1 MVSVLIRILENIKVI
16 VKLIIPWIN
25 FIKEYFLS
33 EMLNL
38 PVKDEIWPI
47 IDKPENEQIKLI
59 ALSLNIIDEEIEVKI
74 LQPFVYSMEPRKIP
88 YNELGDND
96 NTFSILLKIIFIKE
110 LFFIIPII
118 IEKIITKA
126 PTCNVV
132 LIAFSIDVFIITPK
146 L

>member
-88 YNELGDND
+88 YNELGDRD
-96 NTFSILLKIIFIKE
+96 NTFSILLK
-110 LFFIIPII
+110 
-118 IEKIITKA
+118 EKDNLLVKVWIRILCFLT
-126 PTCNVV
+126 
-132 LIAFSIDVFIITPK
+132 
-146 L
+146 

>member
-88 YNELGDND
+88 YNELEDNQGEFK
-96 NTFSILLKIIFIKE
+96 NGR
-110 LFFIIPII
+110 
-118 IEKIITKA
+118 
-126 PTCNVV
+126 
-132 LIAFSIDVFIITPK
+132 
-146 L
+146 